1 MKNISI
7 ISEENIEE
15 MLDNRVLI
23 MGSFGRDRDR
33 DRDSDRNRD
42 RDSDK
47 SSCDTELTGSIN
59 DLYNENVIIE

>member
-15 MLDNRVLI
+15 MLDSRVLI

-42 RDSDK
+42 RDSDRSK
-47 SSCDTELTGSIN
+47 CNTEIIGSVD
-59 DLYNENVIIE
+59 DLYSENVIIE